1 MQRLV
6 SKHRAQDGRINLQ
19 PKDAA
24 KFVERAVAD
33 ATAEA
38 LARAGMTAGD
48 LRRLIIPR
56 LATWD
61 PQAGA
66 EGAAKWQVASA
77 ADLFDGDL
85 AALAKLA
92 DALVDQRLLTLTM
105 TESGAVYEVAHE
117 ALLRVA
123 PLGDLVFER
132 RENFEQARVLKIE
145 ARDWFAAGQIE
156 SRLGRSGDRL
166 KDADALLLDEDFGND
181 LKRSGQDIQAYVDAC
196 KNNERTQLDKQ
207 RRIIGR
213 AFVKPALAALED
225 GLSEHALRL
234 AAAGAL
240 LAEDAGLDLV
250 PELWSP
256 MAKAITMI
264 RTGHVFK
271 WHEKAVYVTAFSPD
285 GKRVVTGSGDNTA
298 RLWDASTGAEIAV
311 LNAHAGGIHAA
322 SFSPDGKC
330 VVTGSD
336 DNTARLWDAST
347 GAEIAVLNAHTG
359 GIHAASFSPDG
370 KRVVTGSSDN
380 TARLW
385 DASTGAGIAVLN
397 AHTGGI
403 HAASFSPD
411 GKRVVTGSGDY
422 TAKIFD
428 VSRSEAITRG
438 RAHVLT
444 AALAHGIGSRTDP
457 ERADLLMDGLPDD
470 DMFGLALAKIGLTA
484 DDPELQEVIAALH
497 APLHPNCY
505 LSPTQMAETFGL
517 GDEASSAE
525 GADGDDGVSSTDA
538 AERDLGG
545 QNAFQAE
552 RVNADD
558 LVGQT
563 YVETHQGVA
572 IFQLRDGRYHVVSNF
587 AVSTLDAALAA
598 AEAIGVAVE
607 T

>member
-322 SFSPDGKC
+322 SFSPDGK
-330 VVTGSD
+330 
-336 DNTARLWDAST
+336 
-347 GAEIAVLNAHTG
+347 
-359 GIHAASFSPDG
+359 
-370 KRVVTGSSDN
+370 RVVTGSSDN